1 MRLVFADTLYWG
13 AALHPHD
20 QYRAQIIR
28 AREELGEVH
37 LVTTDE
43 VLIELLDGL
52 AQRGTHLREAATRAV
67 RMILDD
73 RRVTVHPQS
82 RESFLA
88 GLRLYE
94 QRNDK
99 GYSLVDC
106 ISMTTMRRQG
116 ILEILTNDHHF
127 IQEGFR
133 VVLG

>member
-13 AALHPHD
+13 AVLHPLD
-20 QYRAQIIR
+20 QYRTQVIR
-28 AREELGEVH
+28 VREALGDIG

-43 VLIELLDGL
+43 VLTELLDGL
-52 AQRGTHLREAATRAV
+52 AQRGSHLREAASRAV
-67 RMILDD
+67 RTILNG

-94 QRNDK
+94 QRDDK

-116 ILEILTNDHHF
+116 ISEVLTNGRHF
-127 IQEGFR
+127 MQEGFQIL
-133 VVLG
+133 LG